1 MDLGFATSAN
11 YGSRQINPD
20 RTMQRKTKPKVY
32 MASFGDGYEQR
43 IAQGINPLN
52 ESYSVSFNTRTKA
65 EIDDIVGYFD
75 SLQGV
80 TAFNFVIPD
89 TNAAGGATE
98 TTIKVVC
105 DDYSITYT
113 NDDFYSC
120 DATFRRVYEP

>member
-1 MDLGFATSAN
+1 MALGFATSSA

-43 IAQGINPLN
+43 IAQGINSLN

-65 EIDDIVGYFD
+65 EIDDIVGYLD
-75 SLQGV
+75 SLRGV
-80 TAFNFVIPD
+80 TSFNFVIPD
-89 TNAAGGATE
+89 SNAGGNE